1 MRNEIPS
8 RARPVKIFARLGV
21 LLVASL
27 VAAIAGAISAQ
38 AETFRGEYTIY
49 IYGLPI
55 ARSTFESDVSRDR
68 FRIDGTVASAG
79 LAEIFER
86 TRGSATASGRFSG
99 ERTQTGGFRMEYTE
113 GRRKQMTALGF
124 SGGTVVKNENVPPLK
139 KRGDKWVPV
148 RAEHLKDVID
158 PLSAGLVRANSPDEV
173 CGRTVKL
180 FDGEFRFDTTLR
192 PVATP
197 AAAKDYGD
205 KVVTCRVSVTP
216 VAGYRKGRRALDYLK
231 SKSKIIVSFAPLG
244 STGVYAP
251 VYATIGTEI
260 GTVKV
265 FSKRLD

>member
-1 MRNEIPS
+1 MRNEIPN
-8 RARPVKIFARLGV
+8 RAGPVNMFARLGA

-27 VAAIAGAISAQ
+27 VAAIAGAVSAQ

-68 FRIDGTVASAG
+68 FTIDGTVASAG

-86 TRGSATASGRFSG
+86 TRGSASASGRFAG
-99 ERTQTGGFRMEYTE
+99 ERTQAEAFRMQYSE

-124 SGGTVVKNENVPPLK
+124 RGGTVVKNENVPPLK

-148 RAEHLKDVID
+148 RAEHLRGVID
-158 PLSAGLVRANSPDEV
+158 PLSAGLVRADSPDEV

-180 FDGEFRFDTTLR
+180 FDGEFRLDATLQ

-197 AAAKDYGD
+197 SAAKDYGD
-205 KVVTCRVSVTP
+205 EVVTCRVSVTP

-231 SKSKIIVSFAPLG
+231 NKSRIIVSFAPLG
-244 STGVYAP
+244 TTGVYAP

-265 FSKRLD
+265 LSRRRD